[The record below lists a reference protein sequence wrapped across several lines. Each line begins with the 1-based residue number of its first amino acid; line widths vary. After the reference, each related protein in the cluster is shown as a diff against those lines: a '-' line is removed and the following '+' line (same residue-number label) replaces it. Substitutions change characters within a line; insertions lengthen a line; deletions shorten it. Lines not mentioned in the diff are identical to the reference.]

1 MPRLLLIDDDES
13 IRAGIAALLETSG
26 WSVVGAGTAGEG
38 MKAFDR
44 EWPDVLLLDVGLPDA
59 SGLDVLAHVK
69 AETDAVP
76 VVMLSG
82 AATIDI
88 AVEAMRL
95 GAETFIQKPAEGAT
109 LEAVL
114 GQASRTS
121 AARRQIAALERSTE
135 PQGEPLAGESQA
147 MALVR
152 EIIERVAPAPS
163 PVLLLGESGTGKGLA
178 ARALHQRSRVAR
190 GPWVDLNCAG
200 LPRDLLESE
209 LFGHERG
216 AFTGAHAA
224 KQGLLEIASG
234 GTLFLDEIGEL
245 DVSHQARLLKVLEQK
260 TFRRVGGVRDI
271 RVDLRLIAATNRD
284 LQIEVAAGRFR
295 ADLYYRLNVVSIHL
309 PPLRERLDDIPTLS
323 LQILGALGPELR
335 RPGMRISE
343 RAIARLQSYSWPG
356 NVRELRNVLER
367 AILVSN
373 GREIVPGDLLLGSET
388 APRRPGNDG
397 PENEWDIRP
406 LDEVMTSYIAK
417 AVQAAR
423 GNMRLAARRLRISPS
438 TLYARYRKEKREP

>member
-1 MPRLLLIDDDES
+1 MPRLLVIDDDES
-13 IRAGIAALLETSG
+13 IRAGIAALLELGG
-26 WSVVGAGTAGEG
+26 WEVVGAGTAREG
-38 MKAFDR
+38 MKAFDDSS
-44 EWPDVLLLDVGLPDA
+44 PDVILLDVGLPDA

-69 AETDAVP
+69 ADSDAVP

-82 AATIDI
+82 AATIDV

-95 GAETFIQKPAEGAT
+95 GAETFVQKPADGAA
-109 LEAVL
+109 LEAIL
-114 GQASRTS
+114 DQASRTA
-121 AARRQIAALERSTE
+121 AARRQLAALERQSE
-135 PQGEPLAGESQA
+135 PKGELLAGESQA

-216 AFTGAHAA
+216 AFTGAHTA

-245 DVSHQARLLKVLEQK
+245 DISHQARVLKVLEQK

-271 RVDLRLIAATNRD
+271 RVNLRLIAATNRD
-284 LQIEVAAGRFR
+284 LQAEVAAGRFR

-309 PPLRERLDDIPTLS
+309 PPLRERLEDVPLLS
-323 LQILGALGPELR
+323 RQLLAVLAAELR
-335 RPGMRISE
+335 RPAIRISD
-343 RAIARLQSYSWPG
+343 RAISRLRGYSWPG

-373 GREIVPGDLLLGSET
+373 GREIVPGDLLLGTEA
-388 APRRPGNDG
+388 APPRGGSDS

-406 LDEVMTSYIAK
+406 LDEVVTSYIAK
-417 AVQAAR
+417 AVQASR
-423 GNMRLAARRLRISPS
+423 GNMRLAARRLGISPS
-438 TLYARYRKEKREP
+438 TLYSRYRKGKSEP